1 MKLVRDFL
9 FFFKYL
15 ETIFLRELALLLIS
29 FMTMTFLK
37 SLEKIECKFYL
48 ISSCKKKT

>member
-29 FMTMTFLK
+29 FMTMTFLN